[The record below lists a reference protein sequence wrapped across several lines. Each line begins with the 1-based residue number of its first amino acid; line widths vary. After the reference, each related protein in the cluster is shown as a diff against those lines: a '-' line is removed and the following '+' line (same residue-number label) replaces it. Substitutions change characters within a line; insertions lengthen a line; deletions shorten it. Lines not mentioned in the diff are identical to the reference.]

1 MSKAKFE
8 FGIDS
13 RQLGLYFGID
23 SMLHVKGGGM
33 LLLQRS
39 ILMDWVP
46 ARCWLGSEGM
56 HWR

>member
-23 SMLHVKGGGM
+23 SMLHVKGEACYFYKG
-33 LLLQRS
+33 
-39 ILMDWVP
+39 P
-46 ARCWLGSEGM
+46 F
-56 HWR
+56 